1 MSKVLKHPN
10 KEEII
15 SKLLAGDSVKEI
27 EGWLKKKYPRTRR
40 LHVSYM
46 TLQKFRSGHLE
57 IKGEILEEIKN
68 RRSEV
73 DRDATDAEA
82 RLIIENSS
90 AYQEKITEIVSAEL
104 DVTRRLLEM
113 DKLINSRIEY
123 YYNILS
129 NGGGFRDDKI
139 FLEYINAMKG
149 IMQDWKKYIEGVA
162 DTKIEH
168 NINVSVI
175 NDHATILKDSVLD
188 VLSEISPELIP
199 VFIEKVGERTRKM
212 KMISDD
218 DSDIRIID
226 VT

>member
-1 MSKVLKHPN
+1 MSKVLRHPN

-15 SKLLAGDSVKEI
+15 SRLLAGDSVKEI
-27 EGWLKKKYPRTRR
+27 ERWLKKKYPRTKR

-46 TLQKFRSGHLE
+46 TLQKFRSGHLD
-57 IKGEILEEIKN
+57 IKGEVLEEIKN

-73 DRDATDAEA
+73 DREATDAEA
-82 RLIIENSS
+82 RMIIENSS
-90 AYQEKITEIVSAEL
+90 AYQEKITEIASAEL

-139 FLEYINAMKG
+139 FLEYINTMKG

-168 NINVSVI
+168 NVNISVI
-175 NDHATILKDSVLD
+175 NDHASILKDSVLD
-188 VLSEISPELIP
+188 VLSEMSPELIP
-199 VFIEKVGERTRKM
+199 VFIERVGERTRRM
-212 KMISDD
+212 NMISDNN
-218 DSDIRIID
+218 SDLRVID